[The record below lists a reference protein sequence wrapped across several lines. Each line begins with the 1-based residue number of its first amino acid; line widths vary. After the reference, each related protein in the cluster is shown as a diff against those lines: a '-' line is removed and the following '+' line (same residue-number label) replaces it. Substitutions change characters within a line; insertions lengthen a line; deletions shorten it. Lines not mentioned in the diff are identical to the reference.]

1 MTSAN
6 AVRYSGVV
14 AIAAGLLLGVG
25 WIGDPDRLNALFG
38 ALIIAGHLLII
49 LAMVG
54 LYDRYRGSIGWMG
67 QLGLVLAVAGNALYI
82 ALIAITAYVRLD
94 VEGVVFIQQD
104 ILEADRMAVFSPIGP
119 SMFAAGYLLLGI
131 EAVLRDT
138 CSRVAALMLIAGGA
152 LLLVAMEADVSSVY
166 GLAGAVVFGVGLGW
180 IGFTLWSEPEAGTE
194 GRPPPDPKGGGGN
207 VLPLLA
213 P

>member
-14 AIAAGLLLGVG
+14 AIAGGLLLGVG

-54 LYDRYRGSIGWMG
+54 LYDRYRRSIGWMG

-82 ALIAITAYVRLD
+82 ALVAITAYVRLD

-104 ILEADRMAVFSPIGP
+104 ILEADRMAAFSPIGP
-119 SMFAAGYLLLGI
+119 SIVRGRLPAAGDRGRPSGHLLAGCRPH
-131 EAVLRDT
+131 ADSGRGVT
-138 CSRVAALMLIAGGA
+138 AGGHGGRR
-152 LLLVAMEADVSSVY
+152 L
-166 GLAGAVVFGVGLGW
+166 VGLW
-180 IGFTLWSEPEAGTE
+180 AGRR
-194 GRPPPDPKGGGGN
+194 GRLRGRARLDRLHPLVGARSRDGG
-207 VLPLLA
+207 VTPS
-213 P
+213 

>member
-14 AIAAGLLLGVG
+14 AIAGGLLLGVG

-54 LYDRYRGSIGWMG
+54 LYDRYRDSIGWMG
-67 QLGLVLAVAGNALYI
+67 QLGLVLTVAGNALYI
-82 ALIAITAYVRLD
+82 ALVAITAYVRLD

-138 CSRVAALMLIAGGA
+138 FSRVAALMLIAGGA

-166 GLAGAVVFGVGLGW
+166 GLVGAVVFGVGLGW
-180 IGFTLWSEPEAGTE
+180 IGFTLWSEPGAGTE
-194 GRPPPDPKGGGGN
+194 G
-207 VLPLLA
+207 
-213 P
+213 